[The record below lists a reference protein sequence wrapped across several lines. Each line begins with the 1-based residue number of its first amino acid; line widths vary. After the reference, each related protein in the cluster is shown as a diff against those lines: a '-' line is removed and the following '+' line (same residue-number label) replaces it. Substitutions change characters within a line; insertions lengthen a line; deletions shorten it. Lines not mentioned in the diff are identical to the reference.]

1 MNEYREW
8 AKEKGLCVN
17 CLKEK
22 ALKGRTMCAEC
33 LDKHK
38 ERCEKTR
45 SEKSK
50 EQRRKY
56 IKRKRDLCIAFGICR
71 ECLKREAK
79 IGNKCLECHVKE
91 IKRNRNRTIQKTVP
105 RSLRVEVGLCYICG
119 QKVLE
124 GKKLCEKHYK
134 IACKNIEKG
143 RNSVNLQEHYWR
155 KLDSAYVKRNHFYKE
170 QNKKMIE
177 GESL

>member
-50 EQRRKY
+50 EQR
-56 IKRKRDLCIAFGICR
+56 GI
-71 ECLKREAK
+71 
-79 IGNKCLECHVKE
+79 
-91 IKRNRNRTIQKTVP
+91 
-105 RSLRVEVGLCYICG
+105 
-119 QKVLE
+119 
-124 GKKLCEKHYK
+124 
-134 IACKNIEKG
+134 
-143 RNSVNLQEHYWR
+143 
-155 KLDSAYVKRNHFYKE
+155 
-170 QNKKMIE
+170 
-177 GESL
+177 